1 MVNAQNKGIGIPMN
15 VLTRYLVKEILK
27 GSFLSILFLLT
38 LFNLFTF
45 TDEMKDLGKG
55 SYGLK
60 EIALYLALTSP
71 RVFYELVPA
80 SALLG
85 SLFILGAMANNR
97 ELIAMQAAGLSV
109 PGIIRAVMTAGV
121 VLVVISIGVGE
132 YIAPL
137 TERQA
142 QLLKSVAKHDTV
154 RTGTLYGIW
163 LREKNKFINVRKIE
177 SNGDLADISIY
188 ELNEN
193 RRLQSALHAEQATFL
208 GNEQWQL
215 KQIRQSDISK
225 EKMRAVTYPEQHLSS
240 SIAPDILNITVVS
253 PDNLSVLELARY
265 VDFLKQ
271 NRQKSQVF
279 ELALWGRLV
288 NPFVTFVM
296 LMISAPFVIGVRRG
310 ISVGARMIIGV
321 VIGLGFNIVDKIV
334 GHLGL
339 IYELNAPLTALF
351 PSLLTFL
358 AAYWTLRRS
367 YT

>member
-1 MVNAQNKGIGIPMN
+1 MN

-27 GSFLSILFLLT
+27 GSLIAILFLLT

-45 TDEMKDLGKG
+45 TDEMKDLGRG

-109 PGIIRAVMTAGV
+109 PGIIRAVMAAGA
-121 VLVVISIGVGE
+121 VLVIVSIGVGE
-132 YIAPL
+132 CVAPAA
-137 TERQA
+137 ERQA
-142 QLLKSVAKHDTV
+142 QLIKSVAKHDAVQTH
-154 RTGTLYGIW
+154 TLYGIW
-163 LREKNKFINVRKIE
+163 LREKNKFLNVRKIE
-177 SNGDLADISIY
+177 DNGDLADISIY
-188 ELNEN
+188 ELDEN
-193 RRLQSALHAEQATFL
+193 RRLQSALHADRASFL
-208 GNEQWQL
+208 GKEQWQL
-215 KQIRQSDISK
+215 QQIRQSDISK
-225 EKMRAVTYPEQHLSS
+225 EKMRAAAFPEQRLNS
-240 SIAPDILNITVVS
+240 SIAPEILDITVVS

-265 VDFLKQ
+265 ADFLKR
-271 NRQKSQVF
+271 NHQKSQVF
-279 ELALWGRLV
+279 DLALWSRLV

-321 VIGLGFNIVDKIV
+321 VIGLGFNIIDKIV

-358 AAYWTLRRS
+358 AAYWALRRS
-367 YT
+367 YA

>member
-1 MVNAQNKGIGIPMN
+1 MN
-15 VLTRYLVKEILK
+15 VLTSYMAKEILK
-27 GSFLSILFLLT
+27 GSFLAIVFLLT

-60 EIALYLALTSP
+60 EIGLYLALTSP

-109 PGIIRAVMTAGV
+109 PGIIRAVMTAGAI
-121 VLVVISIGVGE
+121 LVIISIVVGE
-132 YIAPL
+132 YVAPIA
-137 TERQA
+137 ERKA
-142 QLLKSVAKHDTV
+142 QLIKSTAQHNLTPMHS
-154 RTGTLYGIW
+154 LYGIW
-163 LREKNKFINVRKIE
+163 LRENNKFINVRKIE
-177 SNGDLADISIY
+177 DNGDLADISIY
-188 ELNEN
+188 TLNERN
-193 RRLQSALHAEQATFL
+193 RLQSELHADRASFL
-208 GNEQWQL
+208 GNKQWQL

-225 EKMRAVTYPEQHLSS
+225 EKMQAAAFSEQRLTS

-253 PDNLSVLELARY
+253 PDNLSILELAKY
-265 VDFLKQ
+265 VDFLKH
-271 NRQKSQVF
+271 NHQKSQVF
-279 ELALWGRLV
+279 ELALWGRLI

-310 ISVGARMIIGV
+310 ISVGARMILGV
-321 VIGLGFNIVDKIV
+321 IIGLGFNILDKIV

-339 IYELNAPLTALF
+339 IYELNAPFIALL
-351 PSLLTFL
+351 PSLLTFIV
-358 AAYWTLRRS
+358 AYLTLRRS

>member
-1 MVNAQNKGIGIPMN
+1 VADAQNKGIDIQMK
-15 VLTRYLVKEILK
+15 VLTGYIAKEILK
-27 GSFLSILFLLT
+27 GSFIAILFLLT

-97 ELIAMQAAGLSV
+97 ELIAMQAAGLSI
-109 PGIIRAVMTAGV
+109 PGIIRSVMAAGA
-121 VLVVISIGVGE
+121 VLVIISIGVGE
-132 YIAPL
+132 YIAPI

-142 QLLKSVAKHDTV
+142 QLIKATAKHDAIQTH
-154 RTGTLYGIW
+154 TLYGLW

-177 SNGDLADISIY
+177 DNGDLADVSIY

-193 RRLQSALHAEQATFL
+193 RRLQSALHAEQAVFL
-208 GNEQWQL
+208 GNEQWRL
-215 KQIRQSDISK
+215 KQIRQSDVSK
-225 EKMRAVTYPEQHLSS
+225 ERMRAATYPEQHLNS

-253 PDNLSVLELARY
+253 PDNLSIVELAKY
-265 VDFLKQ
+265 VGFLKQ
-271 NRQKSQVF
+271 NHQKAQTF
-279 ELALWGRLV
+279 EMALWGRLI

-296 LMISAPFVIGVRRG
+296 LMISTPFVIGVKRG
-310 ISVGARMIIGV
+310 ISVGARMIAGV
-321 VIGLGFNIVDKIV
+321 VIGLGFNIIDKIV

-367 YT
+367 YS

>member
-1 MVNAQNKGIGIPMN
+1 MN
-15 VLTRYLVKEILK
+15 VLTGYMAKEILK
-27 GSFLSILFLLT
+27 GAFLAILFLLT

-45 TDEMKDLGKG
+45 TDEMRDLGKG

-109 PGIIRAVMTAGV
+109 PGIIRAVMTAGAIL
-121 VLVVISIGVGE
+121 VLISIGVGE
-132 YIAPL
+132 YVAPIA
-137 TERQA
+137 ERKA
-142 QLLKSVAKHDTV
+142 QLIKSTAQHDQIPMHS
-154 RTGTLYGIW
+154 LYGIW
-163 LREKNKFINVRKIE
+163 LRENNKFINVRKIE
-177 SNGDLADISIY
+177 DNGDLADISIY
-188 ELNEN
+188 ALNDN
-193 RRLQSALHAEQATFL
+193 RRLQSALHADQASFL
-208 GNEQWQL
+208 GDKQWQL
-215 KQIRQSDISK
+215 KQIRQSDIST
-225 EKMRAVTYPEQHLSS
+225 EKMQAAAFPEQRLTS

-253 PDNLSVLELARY
+253 PDNLSILELSRY

-271 NRQKSQVF
+271 NHQKSQVF

-321 VIGLGFNIVDKIV
+321 IIGLGFNIIDKIV

-339 IYELNAPLTALF
+339 IYELNAPLVALL
-351 PSLLTFL
+351 PSLLTFI
-358 AAYWTLRRS
+358 AAFWTLRRS
-367 YT
+367 YI

>member
-1 MVNAQNKGIGIPMN
+1 MN
-15 VLTRYLVKEILK
+15 VLTGYMAKEILK
-27 GSFLSILFLLT
+27 GSFIAILFLLT

-85 SLFILGAMANNR
+85 SLFILGTMANNR

-109 PGIIRAVMTAGV
+109 PGIIRAVMTAGAI
-121 VLVVISIGVGE
+121 LVVISIGVGE
-132 YIAPL
+132 YVAPI
-137 TERQA
+137 TERKA
-142 QLLKSVAKHDTV
+142 QLLKSVAKHDTIQTHT
-154 RTGTLYGIW
+154 RYGIW
-163 LREKNKFINVRKIE
+163 MRENNKFINVRKIE
-177 SNGDLADISIY
+177 DNGNLTDISIY
-188 ELNEN
+188 TLNEH
-193 RRLQSALHAEQATFL
+193 RRLQSSLHAAQASFL
-208 GNEQWQL
+208 GDKQWQL
-215 KQIRQSDISK
+215 KQIRQSHISK
-225 EKMRAVTYPEQHLSS
+225 EKMQTDAFPEQRLTSE
-240 SIAPDILNITVVS
+240 IAPDILNITVVS
-253 PDNLSVLELARY
+253 PDNLSILELAKY

-271 NRQKSQVF
+271 NHQKSQVF
-279 ELALWGRLV
+279 ELALWGRLI

-321 VIGLGFNIVDKIV
+321 IIGLGFNIVDKII

-339 IYELNAPLTALF
+339 IYELNAPLTALL
-351 PSLLTFL
+351 PSLLTFSV
-358 AAYWTLRRS
+358 AYWALRRR
-367 YT
+367 YV

>member
-1 MVNAQNKGIGIPMN
+1 MN
-15 VLTRYLVKEILK
+15 VLTGYMAKEILK
-27 GSFLSILFLLT
+27 GAFIALLFLLT

-45 TDEMKDLGKG
+45 SDEMRDLGKG

-71 RVFYELVPA
+71 RVLYELVPA

-109 PGIIRAVMTAGV
+109 PGIIRAVMTAGAI
-121 VLVVISIGVGE
+121 LVIISIAVGE
-132 YIAPL
+132 YVAPGA
-137 TERQA
+137 ERKA
-142 QLLKSVAKHDTV
+142 QLIKATAQHDQIPT
-154 RTGTLYGIW
+154 RTLYGIW
-163 LREKNKFINVRKIE
+163 LRENNNFINVRRIE
-177 SNGDLADISIY
+177 DNGDLADISIY
-188 ELNEN
+188 GLNN
-193 RRLQSALHAEQATFL
+193 QRRLQSALHADQAVFL
-208 GNEQWQL
+208 GDKQWQL

-225 EKMRAVTYPEQHLSS
+225 EKMQAATFSEQRLTS
-240 SIAPDILNITVVS
+240 SIAPDILKITVVN
-253 PDNLSVLELARY
+253 PDNLSVLELAKY

-271 NRQKSQVF
+271 NHQKSQVF

-296 LMISAPFVIGVRRG
+296 LMISAPFVIGVKRG

-321 VIGLGFNIVDKIV
+321 IIGLGFNIIDKII

-339 IYELNAPLTALF
+339 IYQLNAPLIALL
-351 PSLLTFL
+351 PSLLTFI
-358 AAYWTLRRS
+358 AAYWILRRS
-367 YT
+367 YV